1 MYHMQKKINFL
12 ETKTNILMSDSL
24 KDEIS
29 FDEINQNH
37 NILKDKNTHEIPSFI
52 IQINDSLL
60 SIKIKKYSIN
70 TIKLEYNSD
79 LLKYLLDK
87 ISVSEKFETNI
98 AYILKI
104 DEIEIL
110 KEEKLIDLSFTKKSI
125 ILQFLNT
132 Y

>member
-1 MYHMQKKINFL
+1 MYLMQKKINFL
-12 ETKTNILMSDSL
+12 ETNTNILISDSL

-29 FDEINQNH
+29 FNEKINSVSN
-37 NILKDKNTHEIPSFI
+37 KEFPEFI
-52 IQINDSLL
+52 FQINDSLL

-70 TIKLEYNSD
+70 RIKLEYNST

-87 ISVSEKFETNI
+87 ISASEKFETNI
-98 AYILKI
+98 AYIIKI
-104 DEIEIL
+104 DDIEIL
-110 KEEKLIDLSFTKKSI
+110 KEERLIDLSFTKKSI

>member
-1 MYHMQKKINFL
+1 MQKKINFL
-12 ETKTNILMSDSL
+12 ETNTNVLISDSL

-29 FDEINQNH
+29 FNEKINSISNRGFP
-37 NILKDKNTHEIPSFI
+37 EFI
-52 IQINDSLL
+52 FQINDSLL

-70 TIKLEYNSD
+70 RIKLEYNST

-87 ISVSEKFETNI
+87 ISASEKFETNI
-98 AYILKI
+98 AYIIKI
-104 DEIEIL
+104 DDIEIL
-110 KEEKLIDLSFTKKSI
+110 KEERLIDLSFTKKTI

>member
-1 MYHMQKKINFL
+1 MYLMQKKINFL
-12 ETKTNILMSDSL
+12 ETNTNVLISDSL

-29 FDEINQNH
+29 FNEKINSVSN
-37 NILKDKNTHEIPSFI
+37 KEFPEFI
-52 IQINDSLL
+52 FQINDSLL

-70 TIKLEYNSD
+70 RIKLEYNST

-87 ISVSEKFETNI
+87 ISASEKFETNI
-98 AYILKI
+98 AYIIKI
-104 DEIEIL
+104 DDIEIL
-110 KEEKLIDLSFTKKSI
+110 KEERLIDLSFTKKTI

>member
-1 MYHMQKKINFL
+1 MQKKINFL
-12 ETKTNILMSDSL
+12 ETNTNILMSDSL

-29 FDEINQNH
+29 FAEKHIMNNAIDVSQFP
-37 NILKDKNTHEIPSFI
+37 KFI
-52 IQINDSLL
+52 FQINDSLL

-70 TIKLEYNSD
+70 TIKLEYNSE

-98 AYILKI
+98 AYIIKI
-104 DEIEIL
+104 DDIEIL
-110 KEEKLIDLSFTKKSI
+110 KEERLIDLSFTKKSI
-125 ILQFLNT
+125 ILHFLNT

>member
-1 MYHMQKKINFL
+1 MYLMQKKINFL
-12 ETKTNILMSDSL
+12 ETNTNILMSDSL

-29 FDEINQNH
+29 FAEKHIMNNVTDVSQFP
-37 NILKDKNTHEIPSFI
+37 KFI
-52 IQINDSLL
+52 FQINDSLL

-70 TIKLEYNSD
+70 TIKLEYNSE

-98 AYILKI
+98 AYIIKI
-104 DEIEIL
+104 DDIEIL
-110 KEEKLIDLSFTKKSI
+110 KEERLIDLSFTKKSI
-125 ILQFLNT
+125 ILHFLNT

>member
-1 MYHMQKKINFL
+1 MQKKINFL
-12 ETKTNILMSDSL
+12 ETNTNILISDSL

-29 FDEINQNH
+29 FNEKINSVSN
-37 NILKDKNTHEIPSFI
+37 KEFPEFI
-52 IQINDSLL
+52 FQINDSLL

-70 TIKLEYNSD
+70 RIKLEYNLT

-87 ISVSEKFETNI
+87 ISASEKFETNI
-98 AYILKI
+98 AYIIKI
-104 DEIEIL
+104 DDIEIL
-110 KEEKLIDLSFTKKSI
+110 KEERLIDLSFTKKSI

>member
-1 MYHMQKKINFL
+1 MYLMQKKINFL
-12 ETKTNILMSDSL
+12 ETNTNILMSDSL

-29 FDEINQNH
+29 FAEKHIMNNNVTDVSQVP
-37 NILKDKNTHEIPSFI
+37 KFI
-52 IQINDSLL
+52 FQINDSLL

-70 TIKLEYNSD
+70 TIKLEYNSE

-98 AYILKI
+98 AYIIKI
-104 DEIEIL
+104 DDIEIL
-110 KEEKLIDLSFTKKSI
+110 KEERLIDLSFTKKSI
-125 ILQFLNT
+125 ILHFLNT

>member
-1 MYHMQKKINFL
+1 MQKKINFL
-12 ETKTNILMSDSL
+12 ETNTNILISDSL

-29 FDEINQNH
+29 FNEKINSVSN
-37 NILKDKNTHEIPSFI
+37 KEFPEFI
-52 IQINDSLL
+52 FQINDSLL

-70 TIKLEYNSD
+70 RIKLEYNST

-87 ISVSEKFETNI
+87 ISASEKFETNI
-98 AYILKI
+98 AYIIKI
-104 DEIEIL
+104 DDIEIL
-110 KEEKLIDLSFTKKSI
+110 KEERLIDLSFTKKSI